1 MRKTQLMDTEW
12 LSNAIRGLLTGIVAA
27 PLITLFANTIAFAG
41 KVNSEFPF
49 IVLFLPIG
57 ALIITFIYRK
67 AGDKYKKATVYAID
81 EIQASENQKLN
92 LAESQNTEAEVS
104 PIMGLIGF
112 FTSTFSHML
121 GASVGKEGVGVQLGL
136 SAGSLLSIGE
146 RKLFRKNNADA
157 SSYYLMAGASAA
169 FGALFGSPISG
180 VLFGIQFASPSF
192 TRLDALMPCIVSSY
206 TATALS
212 RVLGI
217 HILTIPAITALEV
230 NSSNI
235 LSVALFALIIG
246 LISRFFCFSLKRFSE
261 LNNRISKESA
271 YKSSIFP
278 AIIALLII
286 IANYYLTNSFAYNGL
301 SAQLLY
307 SSISDS
313 IPLYAFIV
321 KALLVI
327 LSISAG
333 FIGGEVV
340 PLLVVGSAI
349 GYTAASILSL
359 PTSSFAALGALG
371 MLSGGTN
378 LPLVCFALG
387 LELFHY
393 PDPTLLFIAV
403 TVAYVTSGNEGIY
416 AHQRKFFR

>member
-1 MRKTQLMDTEW
+1 MKKTLLMDTEW
-12 LSNAIRGLLTGIVAA
+12 LSNAVRGLLTGIAAA

-41 KVNSEFPF
+41 KINSQFPF
-49 IVLFLPIG
+49 LVIFLPVG
-57 ALIITFIYRK
+57 ALIITLIYKR

-81 EIQASENQKLN
+81 EIQASENEKLN
-92 LAESQNTEAEVS
+92 LAESQNENAEVS

-112 FTSTFSHML
+112 FTSSFSHIL

-136 SAGSLLSIGE
+136 SAGSLLSICE
-146 RKLFRKNNADA
+146 RKLFRKSSIDA
-157 SSYYLMAGASAA
+157 SSYYLMSGASAA

-206 TATALS
+206 SATALS
-212 RVLGI
+212 RALGI

-230 NSSNI
+230 SIANA
-235 LSVALFALIIG
+235 LKVALFALIIG
-246 LISRFFCFSLKRFSE
+246 LISRFFCFSLRRFSE
-261 LNNRISKESA
+261 LNSNLAKGNV
-271 YKSSIFP
+271 YKSTIFP
-278 AIIALLII
+278 SSIALLII
-286 IANYYLTNSFAYNGL
+286 LINYYLTKNFMYNGL

-307 SSISDS
+307 SSISGS
-313 IPLYAFIV
+313 IPLYAFLV
-321 KALLVI
+321 KALLIV

-340 PLLVVGSAI
+340 PLLVIGSAI
-349 GYTAASILSL
+349 GYTAASLLSL
-359 PTSSFAALGALG
+359 PASPFAALGALG

-393 PDPTLLFIAV
+393 SDPALLFIAV
-403 TVAYVTSGNEGIY
+403 TISYVTSGNEGIY